1 MLILY
6 GQQIN
11 MFGQVETS
19 QTGGQ
24 QHSEVNNLWLHTL
37 CISISIFAMQSHTTG
52 HLPYQRPPTIPKAT
66 YYTKG
71 HLLYQRPPTIPKA
84 TLLYQRPR
92 QNGLN
97 CSSFLIDIFVT
108 RSCFQLQCD
117 QMARLLAQNLAILQQ
132 QNSPI
137 ANF

>member
-24 QHSEVNNLWLHTL
+24 QYSEVNNLWLHTL
-37 CISISIFAMQSHTTG
+37 CISISIFAMQSHTIGHSHTKG

-66 YYTKG
+66 FHIKD
-71 HLLYQRPPTIPKA
+71 H
-84 TLLYQRPR
+84 LLYQRPR

-117 QMARLLAQNLAILQQ
+117 QITCSKFGYFTTLQQ

>member
-24 QHSEVNNLWLHTL
+24 QYSEVNNLWLHTL
-37 CISISIFAMQSHTTG
+37 CISISIFAMQSHTKG
-52 HLPYQRPPTIPKAT
+52 HLPYQRPPTISKTT

-71 HLLYQRPPTIPKA
+71 HLLYQRPPTISK
-84 TLLYQRPR
+84 TTYYTKDHLLYQRPPTIPKATYYTKDHLLYQR
-92 QNGLN
+92 PPT
-97 CSSFLIDIFVT
+97 IPKAT
-108 RSCFQLQCD
+108 PKRS
-117 QMARLLAQNLAILQQ
+117 
-132 QNSPI
+132 
-137 ANF
+137 